1 MTDVI
6 IPRERRYTTSDLL
19 VLAVA
24 SLVTLVWSSCLGW
37 GLFQA
42 VAWLCDVSG
51 PLQHALAGM
60 IHHLP
65 RS

>member
-1 MTDVI
+1 MTDI
-6 IPRERRYTTSDLL
+6 TTPRERRYTAPDIGI
-19 VLAVA
+19 LAVA
-24 SLVTLVWSSCLGW
+24 SLVTLVWSSCVGW

-60 IHHLP
+60 IHHMP